1 MIKKII
7 AGTLIGTMTLFALP
21 NNELKLML
29 VAKAAE
35 KKALIL
41 SNMKLQD
48 DIKENFG
55 TLYDEYQVELVE
67 LRMNELTL
75 IANYAKNYKN
85 MTDENAN
92 KLMVKW
98 MTVEEAEIELKKE
111 YVSKFT
117 KIMPSVDVVRY
128 FQMENRIQLLREI
141 KTASQIPLANPTI
154 NREDK
159 EQ

>member
-7 AGTLIGTMTLFALP
+7 AGTLICTMTLFALP

-92 KLMVKW
+92 KLMLKW

-117 KIMPSVDVVRY
+117 KVMPSADVVRY

-141 KTASQIPLANPTI
+141 KTASQIPLAHSTI
-154 NREDK
+154 NNEDK
-159 EQ
+159 E